1 MLAMAPP
8 MLTSCSNDDGEPL
21 ENVIVGKWYSYKA
34 IVSSN
39 DVKRTVD
46 VTPDGEYAGFYMEAV
61 FSQNGTVIVKG
72 WKENV
77 NGQTMYWGEEEKC
90 TYTINGNDLNLTSEK
105 GEKIGAKYYPKDG
118 DIIWTLLVKDK
129 YSSGLITT
137 NLYFKK

>member
-1 MLAMAPP
+1 
-8 MLTSCSNDDGEPL
+8 
-21 ENVIVGKWYSYKA
+21 
-34 IVSSN
+34 
-39 DVKRTVD
+39 
-46 VTPDGEYAGFYMEAV
+46 
-61 FSQNGTVIVKG
+61 
-72 WKENV
+72 
-77 NGQTMYWGEEEKC
+77 MYWGEEEKC